1 MLSRGEVDLSEV
13 EGRSFLCVEGC
24 GLCCLCQPELM
35 PDESLFFQESYPE
48 KLVWIEEPHPH
59 LAISTREGGG
69 PCTFLHEGRCSV
81 YQHRPRFCRQ
91 FPFHF
96 YLGERVQVELDLSC
110 RGVWGDQGEDA
121 AKVAWEMLD
130 GSRDQLDP
138 LLVETRKN
146 YHEFWRNCE
155 LAGVGTSLSKVR
167 EDLERII
174 SAGIDLNTLARM
186 LESSAEEAEISL
198 PLDSK
203 EMTAKEMADLEMAS
217 MDNALS
223 SLESESPHA
232 APIYCDPKGR
242 WHLFEVR
249 EDELHWQVMGK
260 GGELLYM
267 RPIDPL
273 SVSIGNIPLT
283 ESSVLRHYLHRLN
296 RRDSFLGHVCFLEDM
311 YSYEDYIANTYIGSF
326 ATSALDLIWRASLI
340 GLAFEIDP
348 SENLMR
354 EGVIFYDMDRL
365 GTPTIG
371 AFF

>member
-1 MLSRGEVDLSEV
+1 MDLSEV
-13 EGRSFLCVEGC
+13 EGRSFRCIDGC

-48 KLVWIEEPHPH
+48 KLVWIEEPHQH

-69 PCTFLHEGRCSV
+69 PCTFLHEGRCSA
-81 YQHRPRFCRQ
+81 YEQRPRFCRQ

-110 RGVWGDQGEDA
+110 RGVWVDQDEDA
-121 AKVAWEMLD
+121 AKVAQEMLD
-130 GSRDQLDP
+130 ESWDQLDP
-138 LLVETRKN
+138 LLVETRLN
-146 YHEFWRNCE
+146 YREFWRNCE

-167 EDLERII
+167 EYLEVII
-174 SAGIDLNTLARM
+174 SGGIDLNTLARM
-186 LESSAEEAEISL
+186 LENSAEEGEISL
-198 PLDSK
+198 PLTSKEISVK
-203 EMTAKEMADLEMAS
+203 EMTDLELAVME
-217 MDNALS
+217 NALS
-223 SLESESPHA
+223 SLESESPYA

-249 EDELHWQVMGK
+249 EDELHWQVMGE
-260 GGELLYM
+260 GGDLLYM
-267 RPIDPL
+267 RPIDPM
-273 SVSIGNIPLT
+273 SVRIGETDLTGSSI
-283 ESSVLRHYLHRLN
+283 LRQYLHTLN

-311 YSYEDYIANTYIGSF
+311 YDYEDYIANTYIGAF
-326 ATSALDLIWRASLI
+326 ATSTLDLIWRASLI
-340 GLAFEIDP
+340 GFAFEIAS
-348 SENLMR
+348 SEDLMR